1 MSLDQLKIA
10 TRDSTLALWQTNAVK
25 ASLEKHGFP
34 CKLIPLKTLGDIN
47 LVEPL
52 YALGVQG
59 VFTKELDSALLSMQ
73 ANLAVHSLKDVPTIL
88 PKGLVIAAVMERAS
102 YEDILIHKP
111 GFDPAKTEEAVI
123 ATSSIR
129 RKSQWLK
136 RFPRHTLVN
145 VRGNVETRLKKFKE
159 EGWDG
164 IIFAKAGLERLNLLP
179 KDFTV
184 LDWMLPAPAQG
195 AIAIV
200 CREDNRKVFAA
211 CRKLNHEQTEI
222 RISIER
228 DFLYHLEGGCSVPI
242 SALAALDQD
251 EILFKG
257 MVSSLDGEREV
268 KTVKTGF
275 VKDWKKIGLEAANEI
290 RNSSEGKKILDE
302 FRKLNRAKA

>member
-1 MSLDQLKIA
+1 
-10 TRDSTLALWQTNAVK
+10 VK
-25 ASLEKHGFP
+25 ASLEQHGFP
-34 CKLIPLKTLGDIN
+34 CTLIPLKTLGDIN

-59 VFTKELDSALLSMQ
+59 VFTKELDSALLSHQ
-73 ANLAVHSLKDVPTIL
+73 ADLAVHSLKDVPTIL

-102 YEDILIHKP
+102 YEDILVHKSN
-111 GFDPAKTEEAVI
+111 FDPSKTEKAVI

-136 RFPRHTLVN
+136 RFPKHTLVN
-145 VRGNVETRLKKFKE
+145 VRGNVGTRLKKFEE

-164 IIFAKAGLERLNLLP
+164 IIFARAGLERLNLLP
-179 KDFTV
+179 KDFMI

-200 CREDNRKVFAA
+200 CREDDNDVYQA
-211 CRKLNHEQTEI
+211 CRNLNHEQTEI

-242 SALAALDQD
+242 SALATIDRD
-251 EILFKG
+251 EVLFKG

-275 VKDWKKIGLEAANEI
+275 VKEWKEIGFEAANEI
-290 RNSSEGKKILDE
+290 RNSKEGKNILEE
-302 FRKLNRAKA
+302 FRKLNRAKP